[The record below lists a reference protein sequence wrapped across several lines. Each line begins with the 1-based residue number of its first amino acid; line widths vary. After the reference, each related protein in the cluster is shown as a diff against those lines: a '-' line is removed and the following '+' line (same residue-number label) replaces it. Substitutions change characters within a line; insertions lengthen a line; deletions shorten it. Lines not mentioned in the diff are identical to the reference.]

1 MIRPPEYI
9 SSIRPYVPGK
19 PVEEVERELGIT
31 GSVKLASN
39 ENPIGPSPMAISVI
53 GQALSGL
60 NRYPDSGG
68 FYLTKRLSEIHG
80 VGEGQIILGNGSNE
94 ILNVIAC
101 TYLTDRDSTVMAVPS
116 FIIYPLA
123 TQSVGARAVQ
133 VPLMEFRHDLGKM
146 AKAITKNTKVVFIA
160 NPNNPTGTIN
170 TRDEFAEFMDRVPD
184 DVLVV
189 VDEAYFEYVKDPN
202 YPDSLKYLKE
212 GKDMI
217 ILRTFSKIYG
227 LAGLRIGYGI
237 SNEETISELN
247 KVRAPF
253 NTNSVAQV
261 AAMKALDD
269 KEHVERSVNINEEGK
284 SFLYEHL
291 TGLGIDFV
299 PTEANFIYIV
309 LKGISSKELFDKLL
323 VKGIIVRPMGEDT
336 IRVTI
341 GLPDENKKF
350 IDGMR
355 EVI

>member
-39 ENPIGPSPMAISVI
+39 ENPMGPSPMAIRVI
-53 GQALSGL
+53 EKASSGL

-68 FYLTKRLSEIHG
+68 YYLTKRLSEIHG
-80 VGEGQIILGNGSNE
+80 IGEDQIILGNGSNE

-101 TYLTDRDSTVMAVPS
+101 TYLTDRDSAVMAAPS
-116 FIIYPLA
+116 FIIYHLA
-123 TQSVGARAVQ
+123 TQSVGARTVQ
-133 VPLMEFRHDLGKM
+133 VPLTEFRHDLERM
-146 AKAITKNTKVVFIA
+146 AKAITKDTKVVFIA

-170 TRDEFAEFMDRVPD
+170 TGDEFAEFMDRVPD

-189 VDEAYFEYVKDPN
+189 VDEAYFEYVKDTN
-202 YPDSLKYLKE
+202 YPDSMKYLKD
-212 GKDMI
+212 GKDII

-237 SNEETISELN
+237 SKKEIISELN

-261 AAMKALDD
+261 AATKALDD
-269 KEHVERSVNINEEGK
+269 KEHVVRSVNMNEEGK
-284 SFLYEHL
+284 SFLYEQL
-291 TGLGIDFV
+291 TELGIDFV
-299 PTEANFIYIV
+299 QTEANFIYIV
-309 LKGISSKELFDKLL
+309 LKDNSSKELFDKLL
-323 VKGIIVRPMGEDT
+323 AKGIIVRPMGEDT

-341 GLPDENKKF
+341 GLADENKKF

>member
-19 PVEEVERELGIT
+19 PVEEVEREFGIT
-31 GSVKLASN
+31 GSIKLASN
-39 ENPIGPSPMAISVI
+39 ENPMGPSPLALSVI
-53 GQALSGL
+53 EQASPGL

-68 FYLTKRLSEIHG
+68 FYLTKKLSEMHG
-80 VGEGQIILGNGSNE
+80 IGEDQIILGNGSNE
-94 ILNVIAC
+94 ILNVIAY
-101 TYLTDRDSTVMAVPS
+101 TYLTDRDSAVMAVPS

-133 VPLMEFRHDLGKM
+133 VPLTEFRHDLGRM
-146 AKAITKNTKVVFIA
+146 AKAITKDTKVVFIA

-170 TRDEFAEFMDRVPD
+170 TGDEFAEFMDQVPD

-189 VDEAYFEYVKDPN
+189 VDEAYFEYVKDPD
-202 YPDSLKYLKE
+202 YPDSMKYLQE

-237 SNEETISELN
+237 SKKEIIFELN

-253 NTNSVAQV
+253 NTNSIAQV

-269 KEHVERSVNINEEGK
+269 KEHVVRSVKMNEEGR

-291 TGLGIDFV
+291 TELGIDFV

-309 LKGISSKELFDKLL
+309 LKDISSKELFDKLL
-323 VKGIIVRPMGEDT
+323 AKGIIVRPMGEDT